1 MHSNKSAHP
10 DRKATL
16 AAAFTVLLALAGCD
30 TPFPETENEYVP
42 VSSYD
47 RYPIEVARG
56 PVKFEVSTGSGNLN
70 AQQRDTVIRFAQQA
84 KSNYASV
91 IHVRRP
97 SGGGRSVAVA
107 GAVER
112 ILRKQGVPDSM
123 IVQSTYQGSAKS
135 PVVVSYVRT
144 YAVTQEC
151 GNWDEDLAITFS
163 NSGYA
168 NFGCAVQN
176 NAAAMVAN
184 PNDLVMP
191 RTQTPADPTRRSTVF
206 NKYREGVP
214 TNTQP
219 PQQQQQITLSTTDQ

>member
-1 MHSNKSAHP
+1 MRSNRLVRP
-10 DRKATL
+10 GR
-16 AAAFTVLLALAGCD
+16 AAAIAVTFGALFAVAGCD

-47 RYPIEVARG
+47 RYPIEVAKG
-56 PVKFEVSTGSGNLN
+56 PVRMEVPTDSGALN

-97 SGGGRSVAVA
+97 TGGGRSIAVA
-107 GAVER
+107 GSVER
-112 ILRKQGVPDSM
+112 ILLKQGVPESM
-123 IVQSTYQGSAKS
+123 IVQSTYSGSATS

-151 GNWDEDLAITFS
+151 GNWDEDLAITFD

-168 NFGCAVQN
+168 NFGCSVQN

-191 RTQTPADPTRRSTVF
+191 RKETPSDPMRRSTVF

-219 PQQQQQITLSTTDQ
+219 SQQQQSITLTTTDQ